1 MTDASASQMVQL
13 FGSDTPKL
21 GVLNVNNMH
30 SVEHYGNLITYMRLK
45 NIVPPTSEPGF
56 NPVPKK

>member
-1 MTDASASQMVQL
+1 MTDASATQMVQL

-30 SVEHYGNLITYMRLK
+30 TMEHYGSLVTHMRLK
-45 NIVPPTSEPGF
+45 DIVP
-56 NPVPKK
+56 NQ